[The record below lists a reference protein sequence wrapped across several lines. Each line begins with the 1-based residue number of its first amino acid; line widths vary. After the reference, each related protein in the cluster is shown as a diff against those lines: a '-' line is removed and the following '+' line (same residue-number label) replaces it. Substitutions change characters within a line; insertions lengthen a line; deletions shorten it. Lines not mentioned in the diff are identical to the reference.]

1 MATLAY
7 VGRAP
12 DSDSIIVPKSYADT
26 QNATLAVTSAY
37 VNQQISSAVAGTNPA
52 NNMPTSPLVLQNYV
66 DAQFATVAKIAAYQ
80 AADAAYIPA
89 TQLGVANG
97 IASLN
102 STGTLVSTQVP
113 SAGLI
118 TDRVTQCYSVAVPS
132 ILTGI
137 IGGTLGTVS
146 GAIGTMLF
154 NASTT
159 VTGTT
164 VGGSGTTQLA
174 SIVIPDPGWPWR
186 PMPFA
191 WVQGNAATTSNQPA
205 TRMTG
210 TGNYGLLTVIPP
222 AAVSTT
228 IYGRGICSGSY
239 YTNTHRLFPYAG
251 ASYTPTSV
259 PPINGSL
266 ELDLWGSCWSG
277 TTFTF
282 LPTNFCFYVLV
293 VPAI

>member
-7 VGRAP
+7 VGRSP
-12 DSDSIIVPKSYADT
+12 DSDGIIVPKSYADF
-26 QNATLAVTSAY
+26 QNATLAVTSTY

-52 NNMPTSPLVLQNYV
+52 NGMPTSPLVLQNYV
-66 DAQFATVAKIAAYQ
+66 DAQNATVAKIAAYQ
-80 AADAAYIPA
+80 AADATFIPA
-89 TQLGVANG
+89 SQLGVASG
-97 IASLN
+97 IASLDSAGN
-102 STGTLVSTQVP
+102 LVSTQVP
-113 SAGLI
+113 SSGLI
-118 TDRVTQCYSVAVPS
+118 TDRVTQCYSVAIPATLNN
-132 ILTGI
+132 ILGS
-137 IGGTLGTVS
+137 TLSTAT

-154 NASTT
+154 NAAAT

-174 SIVIPDPGWPWR
+174 SIVVPDPGWPWR

-191 WVQGNAATTSNQPA
+191 WVQGNASGAAQPA
-205 TRMTG
+205 LRMQG
-210 TGNYGLLTVIPP
+210 TGDYGMLTVIPP

-228 IYGRGICSGSY
+228 IYGRGVCSGSY
-239 YTNTHRLFPYAG
+239 YTNTYRLFPFAG
-251 ASYTPTSV
+251 ANQTPTSV

-282 LPTNFCFYVLV
+282 LPDNFCFFVLV